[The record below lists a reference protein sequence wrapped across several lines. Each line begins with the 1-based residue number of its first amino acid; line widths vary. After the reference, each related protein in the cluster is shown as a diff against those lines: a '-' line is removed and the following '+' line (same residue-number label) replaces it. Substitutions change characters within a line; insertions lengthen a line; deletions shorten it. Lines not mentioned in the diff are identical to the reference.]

1 MSTLAIKPKNDTD
14 TVEFQTHSGNTAIK
28 VQGTDLNLY
37 NLASDTDL
45 SSVHKYGNRYA
56 FAYYQHAG
64 NIIMGAADTGKV
76 FGNTM
81 TAYSKD
87 NFTTIYDKA
96 PTGYGIVTDDEAV
109 KYKIPKNGLYEITAE
124 FYIQNDGTGGPG
136 GDPGVCSFTMYLF
149 SGNVDNL
156 HTTNNTITRIGSGL
170 ADAWSSLRWQR
181 KFTQTIYFTKNTIFG
196 WRVYNSGASSRWQ
209 LYYFR
214 GHLVSEVT
222 I

>member
-1 MSTLAIKPKNDTD
+1 
-14 TVEFQTHSGNTAIK
+14 
-28 VQGTDLNLY
+28 
-37 NLASDTDL
+37 
-45 SSVHKYGNRYA
+45 
-56 FAYYQHAG
+56 
-64 NIIMGAADTGKV
+64 MGAADTSKV

-87 NFTTIYDKA
+87 NFTTIYDTA
-96 PTGYGIVTDDEAV
+96 PSGYGIVTDDEAV
-109 KYKIPKNGLYEITAE
+109 KYKIPKTGLYEITAE

-136 GDPGVCSFTMYLF
+136 GDPGVCEFSMYLF

-156 HTTNNTITRIGSGL
+156 HTTNNTVTRIGSGL

-181 KFTQTIYFTKNTIFG
+181 KMTQTIYFTKNTIFG
-196 WRVYNSGASSRWQ
+196 WRVRNGGASSRWQ